1 MSSRHPSCSFCLET
15 AASAEVGLEQPVC
28 EGARTGFAG
37 NPQPLPVIRQELK
50 KRRRGVRTGC
60 GTRKTACGVECLW
73 ILGLNS
79 LQKAQMAISDPKEN
93 LGVET
98 VGGDGLRGKGPFLSL
113 PGMGNCS
120 PNKKQSHF
128 SLSSWPVRCIHLV
141 FMNLALTLMA
151 RHRGLWQ

>member
-1 MSSRHPSCSFCLET
+1 MSTRHPSCSFCIET

-37 NPQPLPVIRQELK
+37 NPQPLPVMRRELK
-50 KRRRGVRTGC
+50 ERRRGVRTA
-60 GTRKTACGVECLW
+60 TWHQKNSLW

-79 LQKAQMAISDPKEN
+79 LQKAQMALSDPREN

-113 PGMGNCS
+113 PSMGNCS

-128 SLSSWPVRCIHLV
+128 SLSSWPVRCIYLV
-141 FMNLALTLMA
+141 CMNLALTVMA

>member
-1 MSSRHPSCSFCLET
+1 MSIRHPSCSFCIET

-37 NPQPLPVIRQELK
+37 NPPTPSCDEAGAEGEEEGSENRHVAPEEQPVK
-50 KRRRGVRTGC
+50 
-60 GTRKTACGVECLW
+60 CLW

-79 LQKAQMAISDPKEN
+79 LQKAQMALSDPREN

-98 VGGDGLRGKGPFLSL
+98 VSGDGLRGKGPFLSL

-128 SLSSWPVRCIHLV
+128 SLGSWPVRCIHLV
-141 FMNLALTLMA
+141 FMNLALTVMA